1 MGAGADSPSAAGL
14 VGLTEREVLVEVRLV
29 VEVLVLLVVVLVL
42 LVVVEVTLVEDEDV
56 VEEEEGGRVEEDDE
70 EEEEDDLVEDV
81 DERGGFSTVL
91 CVIAVS
97 DLKVEVGVSGTG
109 VVGSTPAVR
118 SALPAPLCPSIANAM
133 YWCVPSS
140 NPISFQALQWLPVLI
155 VPPQCMLVRTD
166 QYCSK
171 SVLSPSMLGA
181 LVRFFCQTS

>member
-1 MGAGADSPSAAGL
+1 MTPGRVGL
-14 VGLTEREVLVEVRLV
+14 VGRLVLVELV
-29 VEVLVLLVVVLVL
+29 VLLVVLLVLLVVLLLEVLLVVVL
-42 LVVVEVTLVEDEDV
+42 LVGL
-56 VEEEEGGRVEEDDE
+56 VEEELDVVDAEE
-70 EEEEDDLVEDV
+70 LTLV
-81 DERGGFSTVL
+81 DEVLGGFNKEL

-97 DLKVEVGVSGTG
+97 DLKVGVGVSGTA
-109 VVGSTPAVR
+109 VVGKTPAVR
-118 SALPAPLCPSIANAM
+118 SAFPLPLCPSIAKAM

-140 NPISFQALQWLPVLI
+140 RPISAQALQWLPVLM